1 LKAALELSTKPAQD
15 FHFVTRCFFLASR
28 AVTLGVAA
36 ELHHTVGMDHRPH
49 RAAAQVGWDH
59 DLTRAM
65 LAEVVA
71 REAALASD
79 SVVDDLQAF
88 SACQCRWLLRLSDD
102 DLRRCPEFLLEDACT
117 IPCELNSMK
126 PDTLR
131 RSKPSPDLLKLCAR
145 CLGATDTLVKSPH
158 AREKLGKA
166 LYDLFLP
173 VSAKDK
179 TYTEKYMYRQPL
191 QENAGNVELLANA
204 SPEIAAKLCPAIL
217 WLFGDAEHIGDIY
230 QIADQRLRIAA
241 LIKHLWDAPVHRA
254 AFRTIVA
261 DVRAFVTFANGL
273 LNETNKLVAGAIE
286 RLPEIRNH
294 QVRTGLLDASNDEFR
309 RLRSEYESANDTRRE
324 ELDSRHSEHEQH
336 LKQDLEL
343 CTEILSLVE
352 MLTGDTAVAKA
363 FMGEELRS
371 RLAGMLLSVVRQ
383 FTGKRSL
390 DIKISN
396 PDAYGFDPKDILSRV
411 GRIACCFAAEPEFPG
426 ALAESGYYDVEL
438 LPRCAQTL
446 RRLGALASNQL
457 DALDKLASA
466 AAVAREALSLDDGL
480 ENEAPEEFV
489 DPLTAELMKSPVKLP
504 SGNVVD
510 DSTIRQHLLNELSD
524 PFSRQPLEPADLEP
538 LPDLKKRIEEWL
550 AAKRAERRA
559 ARGG

>member
-1 LKAALELSTKPAQD
+1 
-15 FHFVTRCFFLASR
+15 
-28 AVTLGVAA
+28 
-36 ELHHTVGMDHRPH
+36 
-49 RAAAQVGWDH
+49 
-59 DLTRAM
+59 
-65 LAEVVA
+65 
-71 REAALASD
+71 
-79 SVVDDLQAF
+79 
-88 SACQCRWLLRLSDD
+88 
-102 DLRRCPEFLLEDACT
+102 
-117 IPCELNSMK
+117 
-126 PDTLR
+126 
-131 RSKPSPDLLKLCAR
+131 
-145 CLGATDTLVKSPH
+145 
-158 AREKLGKA
+158 
-166 LYDLFLP
+166 
-173 VSAKDK
+173 
-179 TYTEKYMYRQPL
+179 
-191 QENAGNVELLANA
+191 
-204 SPEIAAKLCPAIL
+204 
-217 WLFGDAEHIGDIY
+217 
-230 QIADQRLRIAA
+230 
-241 LIKHLWDAPVHRA
+241 
-254 AFRTIVA
+254 
-261 DVRAFVTFANGL
+261 
-273 LNETNKLVAGAIE
+273 
-286 RLPEIRNH
+286 
-294 QVRTGLLDASNDEFR
+294 
-309 RLRSEYESANDTRRE
+309 
-324 ELDSRHSEHEQH
+324 
-336 LKQDLEL
+336 
-343 CTEILSLVE
+343 

-411 GRIACCFAAEPEFPG
+411 GRIACCFAGEPEFPG

-550 AAKRAERRA
+550 AVKRAERRA

>member
-1 LKAALELSTKPAQD
+1 M
-15 FHFVTRCFFLASR
+15 TRCFFLASR

-191 QENAGNVELLANA
+191 QENAGNVDLLANA

-261 DVRAFVTFANGL
+261 DV
-273 LNETNKLVAGAIE
+273 
-286 RLPEIRNH
+286 
-294 QVRTGLLDASNDEFR
+294 
-309 RLRSEYESANDTRRE
+309 
-324 ELDSRHSEHEQH
+324 
-336 LKQDLEL
+336 
-343 CTEILSLVE
+343 
-352 MLTGDTAVAKA
+352 
-363 FMGEELRS
+363 
-371 RLAGMLLSVVRQ
+371 
-383 FTGKRSL
+383 
-390 DIKISN
+390 
-396 PDAYGFDPKDILSRV
+396 
-411 GRIACCFAAEPEFPG
+411 
-426 ALAESGYYDVEL
+426 
-438 LPRCAQTL
+438 
-446 RRLGALASNQL
+446 
-457 DALDKLASA
+457 
-466 AAVAREALSLDDGL
+466 
-480 ENEAPEEFV
+480 
-489 DPLTAELMKSPVKLP
+489 
-504 SGNVVD
+504 
-510 DSTIRQHLLNELSD
+510 
-524 PFSRQPLEPADLEP
+524 
-538 LPDLKKRIEEWL
+538 
-550 AAKRAERRA
+550 
-559 ARGG
+559 